1 MRRAA
6 CDGAPDAPRCAQGR
20 VRGGSVAEPER
31 YNEKCGVLGIFNVQK
46 VLPPGRCARER
57 GDALPKRTRRPVR
70 MVPALRAGC
79 RVIFRG

>member
-46 VLPPGRCARER
+46 VLPPGRCANAHAAACAH
-57 GDALPKRTRRPVR
+57 GA
-70 MVPALRAGC
+70 RAASWMP
-79 RVIFRG
+79 RNL